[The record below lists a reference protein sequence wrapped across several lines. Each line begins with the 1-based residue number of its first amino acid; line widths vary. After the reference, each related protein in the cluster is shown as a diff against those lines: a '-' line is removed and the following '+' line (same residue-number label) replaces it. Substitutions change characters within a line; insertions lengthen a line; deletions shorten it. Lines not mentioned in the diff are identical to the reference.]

1 MTTLTLKGSVNSRRC
16 LAATALAT
24 WAACHRLA
32 IAQCQQTA
40 PDSAPTVSTAVH
52 LQADAALDQVRA
64 QLLARH
70 YQIDE
75 DDTSRHRLLVRAPD
89 GDTKVEV
96 VITPEGDSSMVTL
109 RALNSGS
116 ATEGVQALLMVTFAG
131 TMELGQEVAVTAV
144 DSGTLPESRWR
155 PELFVSPEG
164 RLWMARGGLYT
175 ADSLR
180 GNWRRVFQDESGA
193 VAPDDLRI
201 GISMAFVDT
210 NTFLLGLPA
219 PAMAR
224 STRLIFRS
232 TNAGASW
239 VAVPAAGIT
248 GVDDMSAIGA
258 SVWIM
263 ATRWVGARRRGA
275 FLRSHDGGQ
284 TWERPALPA
293 RLNDITHL
301 YRVSPQN
308 AYVATAGYNGGPV
321 FWHTLDS
328 GGTWSPVP
336 TPSEQGIHHV
346 PPYGSRVEEIAT
358 VGKWLL
364 VREYGA
370 VFVSRAD
377 TIHWARLDGVEYV
390 APDLARDQLFVLTDS
405 LRAATLDR
413 DLGVLW
419 QSEDRIP
426 YSWPTNIEKVL
437 ARDGVGFVCM
447 SRGAVYEARAGL
459 LSEVRPR
466 ATAY

>member
-1 MTTLTLKGSVNSRRC
+1 VNNRRC
-16 LAATALAT
+16 LATTALVV
-24 WAACHRLA
+24 WAACQRLA
-32 IAQCQQTA
+32 IAQGQQSA
-40 PDSAPTVSTAVH
+40 PDSALSVSTSIH
-52 LQADAALDQVRA
+52 LQADSAFALVRARIKARDYRIDQVDA
-64 QLLARH
+64 L
-70 YQIDE
+70 
-75 DDTSRHRLLVRAPD
+75 RHRLVVRPPD
-89 GDTKVEV
+89 HDTKVEIR
-96 VITPEGDSSMVTL
+96 ITPSGDSSTVTITSLGAGSPTTAIQAIIMV
-109 RALNSGS
+109 S
-116 ATEGVQALLMVTFAG
+116 MVG
-131 TMELGQEVAVTAV
+131 TMESPSEATPTTAN
-144 DSGTLPESRWR
+144 SGTLPESRWR

-164 RLWMARGGLYT
+164 RFWMARGGLYA

-308 AYVATAGYNGGPV
+308 AYVATAGYNGGSV

-390 APDLARDQLFVLTDS
+390 APDLSRDQLFVLTDS

-459 LSEVRPR
+459 LSEVWPR